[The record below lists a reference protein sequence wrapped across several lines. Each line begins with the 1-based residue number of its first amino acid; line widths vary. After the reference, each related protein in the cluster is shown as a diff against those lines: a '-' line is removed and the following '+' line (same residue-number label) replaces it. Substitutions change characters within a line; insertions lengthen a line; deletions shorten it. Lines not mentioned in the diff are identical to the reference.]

1 MNFTEIFVRR
11 PVLATVVNLFLL
23 IAGWQAVK
31 SLVIRQYPETKNA
44 VVTVS
49 VAYPGASA
57 DLVRGFVT
65 TPMEREIASADGI
78 DYVESISRQNST
90 TISAKLRLN
99 YDPNDALTQITAK
112 VNRVRGELPPNAEPP
127 VLDVAVGETTASCYV
142 GFYSPVMEANQI
154 TDYLTRVVQPKLST
168 IEGVQKADIIG
179 ARTFAMRI
187 WLKPERLAAVGLSAA
202 EVSRALAANNY
213 LSALGQTKGSMLSV
227 NLTARTDLRSVSEFK
242 DLIIRQRGSEILRLR
257 DVADVVLGAEDYNT
271 AVKFSGENGVFV
283 GVFVLPTANAID
295 VIKRVRAAMPDIQ
308 QQLPAG
314 LEGKIVADF
323 TEFINDSIREVMFTL
338 LEAMGI
344 VILVIYLFLGSFRSV
359 VIPIVAIPLSLVGA
373 SALMLA
379 LGFSINLLTLLAMVL
394 AIGLVVDDAIVVVEN
409 IHRHIEEGLSPFE
422 AAIKGAHELVGPV
435 IAMTITLAAVYA
447 PVGFQRGLTGALFR
461 EFAFTLAGAVLISGF
476 VALTLSPMMCAK
488 ILRHNPSPR
497 GLEHF
502 LDVTFKK
509 FQGVYERTLH
519 GVLNTR
525 PAVFIVAALVFAA
538 IVPFFLKTKKELAPS
553 EDSGIILLQ
562 ADAAPNATVE
572 QTLLF
577 ADEVAALLR
586 KEYAAETAEIFEI
599 VGRSGAPNS
608 AFVGWRL
615 KPWSQRSRSAQVL
628 LADVQ
633 GKVGAVAGVR
643 GAAFLR
649 PSLPGSV
656 GGLPVQFVVGS
667 TEAPQRVAEVAN
679 GLLQSA
685 MQSGLFLFGDT
696 NLKYDQPQVEL
707 KIDREKA
714 AVLGIN
720 MQQLG
725 ADLGSMLGGGYVNRF
740 AIEGRAYKVTPQVT
754 RLARLNAD
762 QLENYYISTQKG
774 GLVPVSTIATLVP
787 SVQPRELRRFQQLNA
802 ATLSF
807 LPAPGISQ
815 GQALDWLRGEAERS
829 FPQGFTVDYA
839 GESRQFTQE
848 GSALMGTFVLALIII
863 FLVLAA
869 QYESFRDPLIIM
881 MSVPLSIA
889 GAMVFLFLGA
899 ATLNIYTQV
908 GLITLVGLITKHGI
922 LIVEF
927 ANKLQEEQGMS
938 VREAVEHAAGVR
950 LRPILMTTAAMVLG
964 VLPLLSASG
973 AGAESRFSIGLV
985 IASGMSIGTL
995 FTLFVV
1001 PAFYTLIAHDRRPAA
1016 PKARSKPSGSHA
1028 AAPLPTP
1035 APVISGHRT

>member
-1 MNFTEIFVRR
+1 MNFTEIFIRR
-11 PVLATVVNLFLL
+11 PVLATVVNVFLL

-65 TPMEREIASADGI
+65 TPLEREIASADGI
-78 DYVESISRQNST
+78 DYIESISRQNSS
-90 TISAKLRLN
+90 TITARLRLN

-112 VNRVRGELPPNAEPP
+112 VNRVRGELPPNAEDP
-127 VLDVAVGETTASCYV
+127 VFDVSVGETTASCYV
-142 GFYSPVMEANQI
+142 GFYSESMESNQI
-154 TDYLTRVVQPKLST
+154 TDYLTRVVQPKLTT

-187 WLKPERLAAVGLSAA
+187 WLQPDRMAALGLGAA
-202 EVSRALAANNY
+202 EVRQALAANNY
-213 LSALGQTKGSMLSV
+213 LSAVGQTKGSMLSI
-227 NLTARTDLRSVSEFK
+227 NLTARTDLRSVDEFK
-242 DLIIRQRGSEILRLR
+242 NVVIRRTGTEIVRLR
-257 DVADVVLGAEDYNT
+257 DIANVVLGAEDYNT
-271 AVKFSGENGVFV
+271 GVKFSGQNGVFV
-283 GVFVLPTANAID
+283 GVFVLPTANSVD
-295 VIKRVRAAMPDIQ
+295 VIKRVRAVMPEIQ
-308 QQLPAG
+308 QQLPSG

-323 TEFINDSIREVMFTL
+323 TEFINDSIREVMHTL
-338 LEAMGI
+338 VEAMII
-344 VILVIYLFLGSFRSV
+344 VIAVIYLFLGSFRSV
-359 VIPIVAIPLSLVGA
+359 VIPIIAIPLSLVGA
-373 SALMLA
+373 CALMLA

-409 IHRHIEEGLSPFE
+409 IHRHIEEGLSPVQ
-422 AAIKGAHELVGPV
+422 AAIQGAHELVGPV

-447 PVGFQRGLTGALFR
+447 PVGFQKGLTGALFR
-461 EFAFTLAGAVLISGF
+461 EFAFTLAGSVLISGF

-488 ILRHNPSPR
+488 ILRHNSNPR
-497 GLEHF
+497 GFEHF
-502 LDVTFKK
+502 LNVTFSK
-509 FQGVYERTLH
+509 FQSLYERALH

-525 PAVFIVAALVFAA
+525 PAVFIVATLVFLS
-538 IVPFFLKTKKELAPS
+538 IIPFFMMTRKELAPP

-562 ADAAPNATVE
+562 AEAAPNATVE
-572 QTLLF
+572 QTMLF
-577 ADEVAALLR
+577 ADELAGILR
-586 KEYAAETAEIFEI
+586 KNYPQETAEIFQI

-615 KPWSQRSRSAQVL
+615 KPWSQRKRTAQQL
-628 LADVQ
+628 LVDVQ
-633 GKVGAVAGVR
+633 GRVASVAGIR
-643 GAAFLR
+643 GAAVLR

-656 GGLPVQFVVGS
+656 GGLPVQFVIGS
-667 TEAPQRVAEVAN
+667 TEAPERVADVAN

-685 MQSGLFLFGDT
+685 MQSRLFLYGDT
-696 NLKYDQPQVEL
+696 NLKYDQPQMEFV
-707 KIDREKA
+707 IDREKA

-754 RLARLNAD
+754 RLARLNPD
-762 QLENYYISTQKG
+762 QLSSYYISTQKG
-774 GLVPVSTIATLVP
+774 GLVPLSTIATLKE

-807 LPAPGISQ
+807 LPAPGVAQ
-815 GQALDWLRGEAERS
+815 GQALDWLRAEAQRT
-829 FPQGFTVDYA
+829 FPQGFTIDYA
-839 GESRQFTQE
+839 GESRQFAQE
-848 GSALMGTFVLALIII
+848 GSSLMGTFVLAVIII

-899 ATLNIYTQV
+899 ASLNIYTQV

-938 VREAVEHAAGVR
+938 VRAAVEHAAGVR

-964 VLPLLSASG
+964 VLPLLSATG

-985 IASGMSIGTL
+985 IATGMSIGTL

-1001 PAFYTLIAHDRRPAA
+1001 PAFYTLIAHDRRH
-1016 PKARSKPSGSHA
+1016 PKSAEIPSQG
-1028 AAPLPTP
+1028 TP
-1035 APVISGHRT
+1035 APVHATASAHPS